1 MIDPKDERLVIG
13 AQVIYQQPH
22 MKIGEVGLVSSL
34 QSLPRYIHV
43 RFGVNTSGAA
53 CSPRDLS
60 FTYEEVKNAP

>member
-1 MIDPKDERLVIG
+1 VIDPKDERLVID

-22 MKIGEVGLVSSL
+22 MKIGEAGLVSSL

-43 RFGVNTSGAA
+43 RFGVNTVGAA

-60 FTYEEVKNAP
+60 FTYEVST